1 MRDPHFFDMIVKD
14 VFKRKND
21 LKGVIK
27 LLKKIS
33 IVGGVLVGML
43 ALSFII
49 FAMVILA
56 GTYQI
61 DEEKLVMN
69 NSSVLVDAEGNVITN
84 LYMENREIIM
94 IDDIPEHVQ
103 EAFVAMED
111 SRFYEHQ
118 GIDFRSIGRA
128 LYRDIL
134 AGAKVEG
141 GSTITQQLAKN
152 MFLSNDKAWLRKTN
166 EVLISMNLER
176 RYSKEEILQMYLNQI
191 YFGHGAY
198 GIEAASNLYFN
209 KPASELTVA
218 EGASLVAVVNAPS
231 TFSLF
236 DNPERNKERRNV
248 VLTVMGQQDYLTQDE
263 VDTFKETAIETDRQD
278 YVLDEALFTYIDM
291 VMDEARDRYNIS
303 HQELLT
309 GGYRIVSPIDV
320 DFQHQTFEAIRD
332 DSYFPEGS
340 KDAQAAL
347 MFMNVESGGVLA
359 AQGGRDYV
367 RRGLNRLNVK
377 RPPASTFKPLAVYA
391 PAIESGL
398 YNPYSLL
405 RDERLMYENGET
417 LGYDPTNV
425 TGQYQGE
432 MTMYDAITESANAP
446 AVWLLNEMGIQD
458 SVKQLRKFGLQIPD
472 RELGI
477 ALGGLSEGVT
487 PFELTKA
494 YRAFAHEG
502 QVIEPHVI
510 KDLYDRDGKRV
521 GGANR
526 VEIEVI
532 SKQTAWSM
540 TRMLENVM
548 TEGTGATGGATTS
561 AVAGKTGTHG
571 YPGIDGAMRDA
582 WFVGYTPDVV
592 GSVWMGYDRTT
603 DEQYLSGGSRYP
615 TEIFKDMVNSLPA
628 SMQATAFQQP
638 EGTEDLSPPIAMEDI
653 AGFNASYSL
662 GGGGLISVEL
672 TWEDFEDDRIEFH
685 VYEVNGESKERVA
698 SNLKEPFYN
707 EGRYN
712 PFGLPSYQI
721 VAFDPLTEI
730 EGSVSEIEKP
740 QFSW

>member
-1 MRDPHFFDMIVKD
+1 M
-14 VFKRKND
+14 
-21 LKGVIK
+21 
-27 LLKKIS
+27 
-33 IVGGVLVGML
+33 
-43 ALSFII
+43 SFII

-69 NSSVLVDAEGNVITN
+69 NSSVLVDAEGTVITN
-84 LYMENREIIM
+84 LYMENREVIS
-94 IDDIPEHVQ
+94 IDEIPKHVQ

-118 GIDFRSIGRA
+118 GIDFRAIGRA

-166 EVLISMNLER
+166 EVLIAMNLER
-176 RYSKEEILQMYLNQI
+176 RYSKDEILQMYLNQI

-198 GIEAASNLYFN
+198 GIEAAANLYFN
-209 KPASELTVA
+209 KPAAQLTVA

-248 VLTVMGQQDYLTQDE
+248 VLTVMEQQNYLSADE
-263 VDTFKETAIETDRQD
+263 AEAYKETAIATDRQD

-309 GGYRIVSPIDV
+309 GGYRIVSPIDL
-320 DFQHQTFEAIRD
+320 DFQHKTYTAIRD
-332 DSYFPEGS
+332 DSYFPDGS
-340 KDAQAAL
+340 KDAQAAM
-347 MFMNVESGGVLA
+347 MFMDVETGGVLA

-367 RRGLNRLNVK
+367 RRGLNRVNVK

-391 PAIESGL
+391 PAIESGM

-405 RDERLMYENGET
+405 RDEQLIYKDDET
-417 LGYDPTNV
+417 PGYAPGNV
-425 TGQYQGE
+425 TGEYKGE
-432 MTMYDAITESANAP
+432 LTMYDALTESANAP

-458 SVKQLRKFGLQIPD
+458 SISQLRKFGFQLPD
-472 RELGI
+472 RQLAI

-487 PFELTKA
+487 PYEMTKA

-502 QVIEPHVI
+502 QMIEPHFI

-521 GGANR
+521 GGTNR
-526 VEIEVI
+526 VETEVI

-548 TEGTGATGGATTS
+548 VAGTGVSGGTTTS
-561 AVAGKTGTHG
+561 SVAGKTGTQG
-571 YPGIDGAMRDA
+571 YPGIDGAIRDA
-582 WFVGYTPDVV
+582 WFVGYTPEVI
-592 GSVWMGYDRTT
+592 GSVWMGYDQTN
-603 DEQYLSGGSRYP
+603 ENQYLTGGSRYP
-615 TEIFKDMVNSLPA
+615 TQLFKEMVNSLPA
-628 SMQATAFQQP
+628 SLQATAFQQP
-638 EGTEDLSPPIAMEDI
+638 EGTDDLSPPIAMEDI
-653 AGFNASYSL
+653 AGFNAHYSL
-662 GGGGLISVEL
+662 GGSGLISVEL
-672 TWEDFEDDRIEFH
+672 TWEDFDDDRIEFH
-685 VYEVNGESKERVA
+685 VYEVKDDVTERVA
-698 SNLKEPFYN
+698 SNLKEPFFN

-712 PFGLPSYQI
+712 PFALPSYQI
-721 VAFDPLTEI
+721 VAYDPVTET
-730 EGSVSEIEKP
+730 EGSKSEILKP